1 LFLNKAL
8 CDFVGCMAET
18 LSPSRNQVLDQQTKT
33 ANTQEGVERS
43 AAAEAATNEE
53 KQQERRRRRR
63 TRWESVDAKENEV
76 RELRTKLDALT
87 RLINSGN
94 IPVDELCRSPSPEPI
109 YDAKGRRV
117 NTRADRARDKLEEE
131 RLRICERLKQLDP
144 YFQPPPG
151 IRPLRVSEKMYLPV
165 NDYPHVNFIGLI
177 LGPRGNTHKR
187 LEKDFNCRIA
197 IRGKGSVKDG
207 RNRVPAPD
215 DNDDLHVVVTSEG
228 TDAKD
233 RVKKCLQRIQD
244 LIAVMDDEKN
254 EHKQAQLRELAALN
268 GTLRERD
275 NFRKDELRGSGS
287 FFSSSISCKICGDSS
302 HPTVDCPKKH
312 RSGDDLDAE
321 YQSFLEELGGAP
333 LSDTPQGSASVTSGG
348 TEGTASRSHK
358 IPPWRIHYGYRDANG
373 NVTYP
378 QVTFGENGQV
388 ITSTEP
394 TVVSTSLKSSKVS
407 SGSGG
412 FRAGSLSPPPPPPP
426 PEDDELPPPPPPPE

>member
-1 LFLNKAL
+1 MAQVEDTVESLKA
-8 CDFVGCMAET
+8 GKSNIPEKESASQEMKE
-18 LSPSRNQVLDQQTKT
+18 LSGNDISS
-33 ANTQEGVERS
+33 QE
-43 AAAEAATNEE
+43 
-53 KQQERRRRRR
+53 QQERRRRRR
-63 TRWESVDAKENEV
+63 SRWESIDVKENEM
-76 RELRTKLDALT
+76 RELKTKLDALT

-131 RLRICERLKQLDP
+131 RLRICERLKILDP

-165 NDYPHVNFIGLI
+165 NDYPNVNFIGLI

-228 TDAKD
+228 TDAKE
-233 RVKKCLQRIQD
+233 RVRKCLEKIQE
-244 LIAVMDDEKN
+244 LITVMDDEQN

-268 GTLRERD
+268 GTLRDRD
-275 NFRKDELRGSGS
+275 NFRKDELLRGASGM
-287 FFSSSISCKICGDSS
+287 FSNSINCKICGDSS
-302 HPTVDCPKKH
+302 HPTVDCPRKYKNP
-312 RSGDDLDAE
+312 DNADLDAE
-321 YQSFLEELGGAP
+321 YQSFLEELGGTSSHDMKTNENSSVVTC
-333 LSDTPQGSASVTSGG
+333 LENKPQ
-348 TEGTASRSHK
+348 R

-373 NVTYP
+373 NITYP
-378 QVTFGENGQV
+378 QFSFGENGQV
-388 ITSTEP
+388 IPSTEP
-394 TVVSTSLKSSKVS
+394 TVVSTSLQNYSAAQ
-407 SGSGG
+407 GSHGTSL
-412 FRAGSLSPPPPPPP
+412 GSTVRRGTNSPPPPPP
-426 PEDDELPPPPPPPE
+426 PEDDLVSPPPPPPPPPS

>member
-1 LFLNKAL
+1 
-8 CDFVGCMAET
+8 MAET
-18 LSPSRNQVLDQQTKT
+18 LSPGASQVTDQLDRTTEGNTKEESG
-33 ANTQEGVERS
+33 NNISED
-43 AAAEAATNEE
+43 AATSDD
-53 KQQERRRRRR
+53 KRQERRRRRR
-63 TRWESVDAKENEV
+63 TRWESIDAKENEV

-165 NDYPHVNFIGLI
+165 NEYPNVNFIGLI

-228 TDAKD
+228 MEAKD

-244 LIAVMDDEKN
+244 LIAIMDDEKN

-268 GTLRERD
+268 GTLRDRD
-275 NFRKDELRGSGS
+275 SFRKDELLRGPGS
-287 FFSSSISCKICGDSS
+287 FFSNSISCKICGDSS
-302 HPTVDCPKKH
+302 HPTVDCPKKFKN
-312 RSGDDLDAE
+312 SDGTDLDAE
-321 YQSFLEELGGAP
+321 YQSFLEELGGET
-333 LSDTPQGSASVTSGG
+333 SNDGRSSASNPLGDSGVMG
-348 TEGTASRSHK
+348 QPQK
-358 IPPWRIHYGYRDANG
+358 VPPWRIHYGYRDANG

-394 TVVSTSLKSSKVS
+394 TVVSTSFMNAKAASNSSTFR
-407 SGSGG
+407 SGT
-412 FRAGSLSPPPPPPP
+412 LSPPPPPPP
-426 PEDDELPPPPPPPE
+426 PEDDEVPPPPPSD